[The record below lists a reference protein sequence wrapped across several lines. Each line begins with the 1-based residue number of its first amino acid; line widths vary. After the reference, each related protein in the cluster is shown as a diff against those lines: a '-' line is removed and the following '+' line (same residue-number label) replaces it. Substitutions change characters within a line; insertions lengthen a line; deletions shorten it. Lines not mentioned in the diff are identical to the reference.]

1 MAVKIQPQAGY
12 IIAQQQAAKAKT
24 ASGFY
29 LPEGA
34 KEKSKVVLVIAVG
47 DDVKGVKVGDQIIY
61 KNPYDAAD
69 VKVGPDE
76 YLVIDQKNIVATVK

>member
-1 MAVKIQPQAGY
+1 M
-12 IIAQQQAAKAKT
+12 
-24 ASGFY
+24 
-29 LPEGA
+29 
-34 KEKSKVVLVIAVG
+34 
-47 DDVKGVKVGDQIIY
+47 